1 MTEILVK
8 HISSTLSIS
17 KSQVSNTVKLLEEG
31 ATIPFISR
39 YRKEATGSLDETEV
53 TAIEKE
59 WKRLLELVKRREAI
73 LKSINDQELLTPE
86 LEVKINNCWNMAE
99 LEDIYLPYKPKRK
112 TRASA
117 AREKGLEPLAEI
129 IMTQKED
136 QLDKIAEKYLND
148 EVPDVESALAGAR
161 DIIAE
166 WINENSDARN
176 KIRQIFERDAII
188 SSKVIEKKKDE
199 GTKYQDYF
207 DFSEPLE
214 RCAGHRLLAI
224 RRAEQEGILRV
235 SISIDNEKA
244 IESLENIFIKNKKE
258 SAVQVG
264 LAIKDANKRL
274 LAPSI
279 ETEFK
284 NSSKAKADEE
294 AIHVFSENLRQL
306 LLSPPLGP
314 KVTMAIDPGF
324 RTGCKLVCLD
334 QQGNLLHHDTIFPH
348 PPQPKLSVAQHS
360 KGHFEGVFDEKSY
373 DSITEKISPFGR
385 NDTNKTSASY
395 PKVNE
400 ATEKI
405 KGLLKKYKVE
415 AVAIGNGTAGRETER
430 FIKSLLG
437 ETSTTEIFMVNEA
450 GASIYSASETARE
463 EFPDLDL
470 TFRGAISIGRRL
482 MDPLAELVKI
492 DAKSIGV
499 GQYQHDVNQDSL
511 KDGLDKVVTSAVNQV
526 GVNLNTASQHL
537 LSYVSGIGPK
547 LAKSIIKYRRENK
560 TFRSRKELIKVS
572 GLGAKAFEQS
582 AGFLRIPGAE
592 NPLDNSAVHPESYSI
607 VAKMAKDLSQ
617 PVKSLIEAANLR
629 QQIDITNYVTE
640 TVGLP
645 TLKDIM
651 QELEK
656 PGLDPRGKAEV
667 FSFSES
673 INEITDLKPGMRL
686 PGVITNLTKFGAF
699 VDIGIKENG
708 LLHISQI
715 TDRYIKDPSEVLRL
729 DQKIMVRVVDIDV
742 ERKRIQLSMK
752 EG

>member
-8 HISSTLSIS
+8 HISGTLSIS
-17 KSQVSNTVKLLEEG
+17 KPQVSNTVKLLEEG

-99 LEDIYLPYKPKRK
+99 LEDIYLPYKLKRK

-136 QLDKIAEKYLND
+136 KLEAIVSKYLND
-148 EVPDVESALAGAR
+148 EVPDIEAALAGAR

-166 WINENSDARN
+166 WINENTDARN
-176 KIRQIFERDAII
+176 KIRHLFERDAII

-235 SISIDNEKA
+235 SISIDNENA
-244 IESLENIFIKNKKE
+244 IENLEKIFIKNKNE

-264 LAIKDANKRL
+264 LSIKDAHKRL

-294 AIHVFSENLRQL
+294 AIRVFSENLRQL

-334 QQGNLLHHDTIFPH
+334 QQGNLLHHDTIYPH
-348 PPQPKLSVAQHS
+348 PPQPKL
-360 KGHFEGVFDEKSY
+360 D
-373 DSITEKISPFGR
+373 
-385 NDTNKTSASY
+385 
-395 PKVNE
+395 E
-400 ATEKI
+400 ATGKI

-415 AVAIGNGTAGRETER
+415 AIAIGNGTAGRETER
-430 FIKSLLG
+430 FIKSLIG
-437 ETSTTEIFMVNEA
+437 ETSTIEIFVVNEA

-499 GQYQHDVNQDSL
+499 GQYQHDVNQDDL

-629 QQIDITNYVTE
+629 QQIDINNYVTD

-667 FSFSES
+667 FSFSET

-686 PGVITNLTKFGAF
+686 PGIVTNLTKFGAF
-699 VDIGIKENG
+699 VNIGIKENG

-715 TDRYIKDPSEVLRL
+715 TDRFIKDLSEVLKL
-729 DQKIMVRVVDIDV
+729 DQKIMVRVVEIDI

>member
-8 HISSTLSIS
+8 HISSSLSIS
-17 KSQVSNTVKLLEEG
+17 KTQVSNTVKLLEEG

-73 LKSINDQELLTPE
+73 LKSINDQELLTGE
-86 LEVKINNCWNMAE
+86 LEVKIINCWNIAE

-129 IMTQKED
+129 IMAQKED
-136 QLDKIAEKYLND
+136 KLEAIAEKYLND
-148 EVPDVESALAGAR
+148 EVPDIESALAGAR

-166 WINENSDARN
+166 WINENTDARN
-176 KIRQIFERDAII
+176 KIRHLFEREAII

-199 GTKYQDYF
+199 GIKYQDYF
-207 DFSEPLE
+207 DFNEPLE

-235 SISIDNEKA
+235 SISIDNETA
-244 IESLENIFIKNKKE
+244 IESLEKIFIKNKNE

-264 LAIKDANKRL
+264 LSIKDAHKRL

-294 AIHVFSENLRQL
+294 AIRVFSENLRQL
-306 LLSPPLGP
+306 LLAPPLGP

-334 QQGNLLHHDTIFPH
+334 QQGNLLHHDTIYPH
-348 PPQPKLSVAQHS
+348 PPQPKL
-360 KGHFEGVFDEKSY
+360 D
-373 DSITEKISPFGR
+373 
-385 NDTNKTSASY
+385 
-395 PKVNE
+395 E
-400 ATEKI
+400 ATGKI
-405 KGLLKKYKVE
+405 KTLLKKYKVE
-415 AVAIGNGTAGRETER
+415 AIAIGNGTAGRETER
-430 FIKSLLG
+430 FIKSLIDESG
-437 ETSTTEIFMVNEA
+437 KTEIFMVNEA

-499 GQYQHDVNQDSL
+499 GQYQHDVNQDDL
-511 KDGLDKVVTSAVNQV
+511 KDGLDKVVTSAVNLV

-560 TFRSRKELIKVS
+560 IFRSRKELIKVS

-592 NPLDNSAVHPESYSI
+592 DPLDNSAVHPESYSI

-617 PVKSLIEAANLR
+617 PVKSLIETADLR
-629 QQIDITNYVTE
+629 KQIDINKYVTD

-667 FSFSES
+667 FSFSET

-686 PGVITNLTKFGAF
+686 PGVVTNLTKFGAF
-699 VDIGIKENG
+699 VNIGIKENG

-715 TDRYIKDPSEVLRL
+715 SDRFIKDPSEVLKL
-729 DQKIMVRVVDIDV
+729 DQKIMVRVVEIDI

>member
-73 LKSINDQELLTPE
+73 LKSINDQELLTGE
-86 LEVKINNCWNMAE
+86 LEEKINNCWNMAE

-129 IMTQKED
+129 IMAQKED
-136 QLDKIAEKYLND
+136 NLEKIAEKYLNE
-148 EVPDVESALAGAR
+148 EVPDIESALAGAR

-166 WINENSDARN
+166 WINENADARN
-176 KIRQIFERDAII
+176 KIRQLFEREAVI

-214 RCAGHRLLAI
+214 RCASHRLLAI

-235 SISIDNEKA
+235 SISIDNENA
-244 IESLENIFIKNKKE
+244 VESLEKIFIKNKNE

-264 LAIKDANKRL
+264 LSIKDAHKRL

-284 NSSKAKADEE
+284 NSSKTKADEE
-294 AIHVFSENLRQL
+294 AIRVFSENLRQL

-348 PPQPKLSVAQHS
+348 PPQPKA
-360 KGHFEGVFDEKSY
+360 D
-373 DSITEKISPFGR
+373 
-385 NDTNKTSASY
+385 
-395 PKVNE
+395 E
-400 ATEKI
+400 ATEKV

-415 AVAIGNGTAGRETER
+415 AIAIGNGTAGRETER
-430 FIKSLLG
+430 FIKSLVG
-437 ETSTTEIFMVNEA
+437 ETGTTEIFIVNEA

-499 GQYQHDVNQDSL
+499 GQYQHDVNQDNL

-526 GVNLNTASQHL
+526 GVNLNTASKHL

-547 LAKSIIKYRRENK
+547 LAKSIIKYRRENRI
-560 TFRSRKELIKVS
+560 FRSRKELIKVS
-572 GLGAKAFEQS
+572 GLGVKAFEQS

-617 PVKSLIEAANLR
+617 PVKSLVEAANLR
-629 QQIDITNYVTE
+629 QQIDINNYVTD

-667 FSFSES
+667 FSFSET

-715 TDRYIKDPSEVLRL
+715 TDRFIKDPSEVLKL

-752 EG
+752 PE

>member
-8 HISSTLSIS
+8 HISGTLSIS
-17 KSQVSNTVKLLEEG
+17 KSQVANTVKLLEEG

-53 TAIEKE
+53 SAIEKE

-86 LEVKINNCWNMAE
+86 LEEKINNCWEMTE

-129 IMTQKED
+129 IMTQKEN
-136 QLDKIAEKYLND
+136 QVEAIAEKYIND
-148 EVPDVESALAGAR
+148 EVPDIETALAGAR

-166 WINENSDARN
+166 WVNENAEARN
-176 KIRQIFERDAII
+176 RIRQLFERDAMIT
-188 SSKVIEKKKDE
+188 SKVVEKKKDE
-199 GTKYQDYF
+199 GTKYSDYF
-207 DFSEPLE
+207 DFSEPLK

-235 SISIDNEKA
+235 SISIDNETA
-244 IESLENIFIKNKKE
+244 IGSLDKIFIKNKNE
-258 SAVQVG
+258 SSSQVG
-264 LAIKDANKRL
+264 LAIKDAYKRL
-274 LAPSI
+274 LASSI
-279 ETEFK
+279 ETEFR

-294 AIHVFSENLRQL
+294 AIRIFSENLRQL
-306 LLSPPLGP
+306 LLAPPLGQ

-334 QQGNLLHHDTIFPH
+334 QQGNLLHHSTIFPH
-348 PPQPKLSVAQHS
+348 PPQPKA
-360 KGHFEGVFDEKSY
+360 DEAS
-373 DSITEKISPFGR
+373 
-385 NDTNKTSASY
+385 NKV
-395 PKVNE
+395 KE
-400 ATEKI
+400 I
-405 KGLLKKYKVE
+405 IKKYKIE
-415 AVAIGNGTAGRETER
+415 AIAIGNGTAGRETER
-430 FIKSLLG
+430 FIKSLIG
-437 ETSTTEIFMVNEA
+437 KSGTTEVFMVNEA

-470 TFRGAISIGRRL
+470 TYRGAISIGRRL

-499 GQYQHDVNQDSL
+499 GQYQHDVDQVNL
-511 KDGLDKVVTSAVNQV
+511 KTELNHVVTSVVNKV
-526 GVNLNTASQHL
+526 GVNLNTASKHL

-547 LAKSIIKYRRENK
+547 LAKSITNYRSENK
-560 TFRSRKELIKVS
+560 IFRSRKELMKVS

-582 AGFLRIPGAE
+582 AGFLRILNAE

-607 VAKMAKDLSQ
+607 VSKMAKDLSS
-617 PVKSLIEAANLR
+617 PVKSLIEDAKIR
-629 QQIDITNYVTE
+629 QQIDINNYTTD

-667 FSFSES
+667 FSFSEK

-686 PGVITNLTKFGAF
+686 PGVVTNLTKFGAF

-715 TDRYIKDPSEVLRL
+715 TDRFIKDPAEVLKL
-729 DQKIMVRVVDIDV
+729 DQKITVRVVDIDV

>member
-1 MTEILVK
+1 MMKEILVK
-8 HISSTLSIS
+8 HISNTLSIS
-17 KSQVSNTVKLLEEG
+17 KFQVSNTIKLLEEG

-73 LKSINDQELLTPE
+73 LKSINDQELLTLE
-86 LEVKINNCWNMAE
+86 LEEKINNCWDMAE

-129 IMTQKED
+129 IMEQKED
-136 QLDKIAEKYLND
+136 QLELVAEKYLND
-148 EVPDVESALAGAR
+148 DVPDIETALAGAR
-161 DIIAE
+161 DIVAE
-166 WINENSDARN
+166 WINENTDARN
-176 KIRQIFERDAII
+176 TIRQQFERDAVI
-188 SSKVIEKKKDE
+188 SSKVIEKKKDR
-199 GTKYQDYF
+199 GTKYSDYF
-207 DFSEPLE
+207 DFNEPLKN
-214 RCAGHRLLAI
+214 CAGHRLLAI

-235 SISIDNEKA
+235 SISIDNDFATDSIEK
-244 IESLENIFIKNKKE
+244 IFIKNKNE
-258 SAVQVG
+258 SADQVRIS
-264 LAIKDANKRL
+264 IKDAYKRL

-284 NSSKAKADEE
+284 NSSKDKADEE
-294 AIHVFSENLRQL
+294 AISVFSTNLRQL
-306 LLSPPLGP
+306 LLAAPLGP

-334 QQGNLLHHDTIFPH
+334 QQGNLLVNSTIFPH
-348 PPQPKLSVAQHS
+348 PPQKKV
-360 KGHFEGVFDEKSY
+360 DEAS
-373 DSITEKISPFGR
+373 EK
-385 NDTNKTSASY
+385 
-395 PKVNE
+395 V
-400 ATEKI
+400 

-415 AVAIGNGTAGRETER
+415 AIAIGNGTAGRETER
-430 FIKSLLG
+430 FIKSLVNNSG
-437 ETSTTEIFMVNEA
+437 TREVFMVNEA

-499 GQYQHDVNQDSL
+499 GQYQHDVNQENL
-511 KDGLDKVVTSAVNQV
+511 KEGLDQVVSSVVNQV
-526 GVNLNTASQHL
+526 GVKLNTASRHL

-547 LAKSIIKYRRENK
+547 LAKSITDYRRENRS
-560 TFRSRKELIKVS
+560 FRSRKELLKVK

-582 AGFLRIPGAE
+582 AGFLRIPGAV

-607 VAKMAKDLSQ
+607 VAKMAKDLSH
-617 PVKSLIEAANLR
+617 PVKSLIEAANIR
-629 QQIDITNYVTE
+629 QQIDINNYVTG

-656 PGLDPRGKAEV
+656 PGLDPRGKAET

-673 INEITDLKPGMRL
+673 ISGITDLKPGMSL

-715 TDRYIKDPSEVLRL
+715 SERFIKDPSEVLKL
-729 DQKIMVRVVDIDV
+729 DQKVIVRIVDIDV

>member
-1 MTEILVK
+1 MMTEILIK
-8 HISSTLSIS
+8 QISNKLSIS
-17 KSQVSNTVKLLEEG
+17 KSQVSNTVKILEEG

-53 TAIEKE
+53 TSIEKE

-86 LEVKINNCWNMAE
+86 LEEKIYNCWDMAE

-117 AREKGLEPLAEI
+117 AHEKGLEPLAEI
-129 IMTQKED
+129 IMEQKED
-136 QLDKIAEKYLND
+136 QIEPVAEKYLND
-148 EVPDVESALAGAR
+148 DVPDIEAALSGAR
-161 DIIAE
+161 DIVAE
-166 WINENSDARN
+166 WINENADARN
-176 KIRQIFERDAII
+176 SIRQQFERDAVI
-188 SSKVIEKKKDE
+188 SSKVIEKKRDD
-199 GTKYQDYF
+199 GTKYSDYF
-207 DFSEPLE
+207 DFNEPLKK
-214 RCAGHRLLAI
+214 CAGHRLLAI

-235 SISIDNEKA
+235 SISIDNDFA
-244 IESLENIFIKNKKE
+244 TDSLEKIFITNKNE
-258 SAVQVG
+258 SADQVN
-264 LAIKDANKRL
+264 LSIKDANKRL

-284 NSSKAKADEE
+284 NSSKDRADEE
-294 AIHVFSENLRQL
+294 AINVFSTNLRQL
-306 LLSPPLGP
+306 LLAAPLGP

-334 QQGNLLHHDTIFPH
+334 QQGNLLHNSTIFPH
-348 PPQPKLSVAQHS
+348 PPQPKVV
-360 KGHFEGVFDEKSY
+360 E
-373 DSITEKISPFGR
+373 
-385 NDTNKTSASY
+385 ASD
-395 PKVNE
+395 KV
-400 ATEKI
+400 
-405 KGLLKKYKVE
+405 KGLLEKYKVE
-415 AVAIGNGTAGRETER
+415 AIAIGNGTAGRETER
-430 FIKSLLG
+430 FIKYLIG
-437 ETSTTEIFMVNEA
+437 KTSTTEIFMVNEA

-499 GQYQHDVNQDSL
+499 GQYQHDVNQDNL
-511 KDGLDKVVTSAVNQV
+511 KEGLDQVVSSVVNQV
-526 GVNLNTASQHL
+526 GVKLNTASRHL

-547 LAKSIIKYRRENK
+547 LAKSITDYRRENRS
-560 TFRSRKELIKVS
+560 FRSRKELTKVK

-582 AGFLRIPGAE
+582 AGFLRIPGAV

-607 VAKMAKDLSQ
+607 VAKMAKDLSH
-617 PVKSLIEAANLR
+617 PVKSLIEAANIR
-629 QQIDITNYVTE
+629 QQIDINNYVTG

-667 FSFSES
+667 FSFSEV
-673 INEITDLKPGMRL
+673 INKITDLKPGMRL
-686 PGVITNLTKFGAF
+686 PGIITNLTKFGAF
-699 VDIGIKENG
+699 IDIGIKENG

-715 TDRYIKDPSEVLRL
+715 TERFIKEPAEVLKL
-729 DQKIMVRVVDIDV
+729 DQKVMVRVIDIDV

>member
-1 MTEILVK
+1 M
-8 HISSTLSIS
+8 
-17 KSQVSNTVKLLEEG
+17 
-31 ATIPFISR
+31 P
-39 YRKEATGSLDETEV
+39 
-53 TAIEKE
+53 
-59 WKRLLELVKRREAI
+59 
-73 LKSINDQELLTPE
+73 
-86 LEVKINNCWNMAE
+86 
-99 LEDIYLPYKPKRK
+99 DI
-112 TRASA
+112 
-117 AREKGLEPLAEI
+117 
-129 IMTQKED
+129 
-136 QLDKIAEKYLND
+136 
-148 EVPDVESALAGAR
+148 ESALAGAR

-166 WINENSDARN
+166 WINENADARN
-176 KIRQIFERDAII
+176 KIRQLFERDAII

-199 GTKYQDYF
+199 GTKYRDYF
-207 DFSEPLE
+207 EFSELLE

-235 SISIDNEKA
+235 SISIDNDNA
-244 IESLENIFIKNKKE
+244 IESLEKIFIKNKNE

-264 LAIKDANKRL
+264 LSIKDAHKRL

-294 AIHVFSENLRQL
+294 AIRVFSENLRQL

-348 PPQPKLSVAQHS
+348 PPQPKV
-360 KGHFEGVFDEKSY
+360 D
-373 DSITEKISPFGR
+373 
-385 NDTNKTSASY
+385 
-395 PKVNE
+395 E
-400 ATEKI
+400 ATKKI
-405 KGLLKKYKVE
+405 KELLKKYKVE
-415 AVAIGNGTAGRETER
+415 AIAIGNGTAGRETER

-499 GQYQHDVNQDSL
+499 GQYQHDVNQENL
-511 KDGLDKVVTSAVNQV
+511 KDGLDKVVSSAVNQV

-547 LAKSIIKYRRENK
+547 LAKSIIKYRCENK

-607 VAKMAKDLSQ
+607 VARMAKDLSQ

-629 QQIDITNYVTE
+629 QQIDINNYVTD

-667 FSFSES
+667 FSFSETV
-673 INEITDLKPGMRL
+673 NEITDLKPGMRL

-715 TDRYIKDPSEVLRL
+715 TDRFIKDPSEVLKL

-752 EG
+752 PA

>member
-8 HISSTLSIS
+8 HISSSLAIS

-53 TAIEKE
+53 TAIEKG

-73 LKSINDQELLTPE
+73 LKSIIDQELLTPE

-129 IMTQKED
+129 IMAQKED
-136 QLDKIAEKYLND
+136 KIDKIAGKYLND
-148 EVPDVESALAGAR
+148 EVPDIEAALAGAR

-166 WINENSDARN
+166 WINENTDARN
-176 KIRQIFERDAII
+176 KIRQLFERDAII
-188 SSKVIEKKKDE
+188 SSKLIEKKKDE

-235 SISIDNEKA
+235 SISIDNEYA
-244 IESLENIFIKNKKE
+244 IESLEKIFIKNKNE

-264 LAIKDANKRL
+264 LSIKDAHKRL

-294 AIHVFSENLRQL
+294 AIRVFSENLRQL

-324 RTGCKLVCLD
+324 RTGCKLVYLD

-348 PPQPKLSVAQHS
+348 PPQLEVDKAT
-360 KGHFEGVFDEKSY
+360 G
-373 DSITEKISPFGR
+373 
-385 NDTNKTSASY
+385 
-395 PKVNE
+395 KV
-400 ATEKI
+400 
-405 KGLLKKYKVE
+405 KGLLKKYRVE
-415 AVAIGNGTAGRETER
+415 AIAIGNGTAGRETER
-430 FIKSLLG
+430 FIKSLVG

-482 MDPLAELVKI
+482 MDPIAELVKI

-499 GQYQHDVNQDSL
+499 GQYQHDVNQESL

-526 GVNLNTASQHL
+526 GVNLNTASKHL

-547 LAKSIIKYRRENK
+547 LAKSIINYRRENK
-560 TFRSRKELIKVS
+560 TFRSRKELIKVN

-629 QQIDITNYVTE
+629 QQIDINNYITD

-667 FSFSES
+667 FSFSET

-686 PGVITNLTKFGAF
+686 PEVITNLTKFGAF

-715 TDRYIKDPSEVLRL
+715 TDRFIKDPSEVLKL
-729 DQKIMVRVVDIDV
+729 DQKIMVRVVDIDI

>member
-1 MTEILVK
+1 MTHKSILQKVMTEILVK
-8 HISSTLSIS
+8 QISEELSIS

-31 ATIPFISR
+31 STIPFISR
-39 YRKEATGSLDETEV
+39 YRKETTGSLDETEV

-86 LEVKINNCWNMAE
+86 LKDKINNCWDMAE

-112 TRASA
+112 TRSSA

-129 IMTQKED
+129 IMEQKED
-136 QLDKIAEKYLND
+136 QIEPIAEKYLND
-148 EVPDVESALAGAR
+148 EVPDIDAALAGAR
-161 DIIAE
+161 DIVAE
-166 WINENSDARN
+166 WINENADARN
-176 KIRQIFERDAII
+176 TIRKQFERDAVFR
-188 SSKVIEKKKDE
+188 SKVIEKKRDE
-199 GTKYQDYF
+199 GTKYSNYF
-207 DFSEPLE
+207 EFNEPLNL
-214 RCAGHRLLAI
+214 CPGHRLLAI
-224 RRAEQEGILRV
+224 RRAEQEGILTV
-235 SISIDNEKA
+235 SISIDNDSA
-244 IESLENIFIKNKKE
+244 FESLQKIFLKNKNE
-258 SAVQVG
+258 SASQVS
-264 LAIKDANKRL
+264 LSIKDAYKRL

-279 ETEFK
+279 VTEFK
-284 NSSKAKADEE
+284 NSSKTKADEE
-294 AIHVFSENLRQL
+294 AIKVFSTNLRQL
-306 LLSPPLGP
+306 LLAAPLGP

-334 QQGNLLHHDTIFPH
+334 QQGNLLHNTTIFPH
-348 PPQPKLSVAQHS
+348 PPQK
-360 KGHFEGVFDEKSY
+360 
-373 DSITEKISPFGR
+373 
-385 NDTNKTSASY
+385 
-395 PKVNE
+395 KVDE
-400 ATEKI
+400 ATEKV
-405 KGLLKKYKVE
+405 KGLLGKYKVE
-415 AVAIGNGTAGRETER
+415 AIAIGNGTAGRETER
-430 FIKSLLG
+430 FIKSLVSNSG
-437 ETSTTEIFMVNEA
+437 ITEVFMVNEA

-511 KDGLDKVVTSAVNQV
+511 KEGLDQVVTSAVNQV
-526 GVNLNTASQHL
+526 GVNLNTASRHL
-537 LSYVSGIGPK
+537 LSYVSGIGSK
-547 LAKSIIKYRRENK
+547 LAKSIIHYRDENRS
-560 TFRSRKELIKVS
+560 FGSRKELMKVS
-572 GLGAKAFEQS
+572 GLGAKVFEQS
-582 AGFLRIPGAE
+582 AGFLRIPGAG
-592 NPLDNSAVHPESYSI
+592 NPLDNTAVHPESYSI
-607 VAKMAKDLSQ
+607 VAKMAKDLSH
-617 PVKSLIEAANLR
+617 PVKSLIEAANIR
-629 QQIDITNYVTE
+629 QQIDINNYVTD

-667 FSFSES
+667 FSFSEV

-686 PGVITNLTKFGAF
+686 PGIITNITKFGAF

-715 TDRYIKDPSEVLRL
+715 TERFIKDPAEVLKL
-729 DQKIMVRVVDIDV
+729 DQKVIVRVVNIDV

>member
-129 IMTQKED
+129 IMAQKED
-136 QLDKIAEKYLND
+136 KIEKIAEKYLND
-148 EVPDVESALAGAR
+148 EVPDIEAALAGAR

-166 WINENSDARN
+166 WINENADARN
-176 KIRQIFERDAII
+176 KIRQLFERDAII

-235 SISIDNEKA
+235 SISIDNENA
-244 IESLENIFIKNKKE
+244 IESLEKIFIKNKNE

-264 LAIKDANKRL
+264 LSIKDAHKRL

-294 AIHVFSENLRQL
+294 AIRVFSENLRQL

-348 PPQPKLSVAQHS
+348 PPQPKV
-360 KGHFEGVFDEKSY
+360 D
-373 DSITEKISPFGR
+373 
-385 NDTNKTSASY
+385 
-395 PKVNE
+395 E
-400 ATEKI
+400 ATK
-405 KGLLKKYKVE
+405 KVTALLKKYKVE
-415 AVAIGNGTAGRETER
+415 AIAIGNGTAGRETER

-499 GQYQHDVNQDSL
+499 GQYQHDVNQESL

-617 PVKSLIEAANLR
+617 PVKSLIEAATLR
-629 QQIDITNYVTE
+629 QQIDINNYVTD

-656 PGLDPRGKAEV
+656 PGLDPRGKTEV
-667 FSFSES
+667 FSFSET

-715 TDRYIKDPSEVLRL
+715 TDRFIKDPSEVS
-729 DQKIMVRVVDIDV
+729 KVRP
-742 ERKRIQLSMK
+742 ENN
-752 EG
+752 G

>member
-1 MTEILVK
+1 MTDILVK

-17 KSQVSNTVKLLEEG
+17 KSRVSNTVKLLEEG

-86 LEVKINNCWNMAE
+86 LEAKINNCWNMAE

-136 QLDKIAEKYLND
+136 KIEAIAEKYLND
-148 EVPDVESALAGAR
+148 EVPDIEAALAGAR

-166 WINENSDARN
+166 WINENTDARN
-176 KIRQIFERDAII
+176 KIRQLFERDAII

-235 SISIDNEKA
+235 SISIDNENA
-244 IESLENIFIKNKKE
+244 IESLEKIFIKNKNE
-258 SAVQVG
+258 CAVQVG
-264 LAIKDANKRL
+264 LSIKDAHKRL

-294 AIHVFSENLRQL
+294 AIRVFSENLRQL

-348 PPQPKLSVAQHS
+348 PPQ
-360 KGHFEGVFDEKSY
+360 
-373 DSITEKISPFGR
+373 T
-385 NDTNKTSASY
+385 
-395 PKVNE
+395 KVDE

-415 AVAIGNGTAGRETER
+415 AIAIGNGTAGRETER
-430 FIKSLLG
+430 FIKSLIG

-526 GVNLNTASQHL
+526 GVNLNTASQNL

-629 QQIDITNYVTE
+629 QQIDINNYVTD

-667 FSFSES
+667 FSFSET
-673 INEITDLKPGMRL
+673 INEIADLK
-686 PGVITNLTKFGAF
+686 
-699 VDIGIKENG
+699 
-708 LLHISQI
+708 
-715 TDRYIKDPSEVLRL
+715 
-729 DQKIMVRVVDIDV
+729 
-742 ERKRIQLSMK
+742 
-752 EG
+752 

>member
-8 HISSTLSIS
+8 HISGTLSIS

-73 LKSINDQELLTPE
+73 LKSINEQELLTPE

-117 AREKGLEPLAEI
+117 AREKGLEPLAVI
-129 IMTQKED
+129 IMAQKED
-136 QLDKIAEKYLND
+136 KLEAVAEKYLND
-148 EVPDVESALAGAR
+148 EVPDIESALAGAR

-166 WINENSDARN
+166 WINENTDARN
-176 KIRQIFERDAII
+176 IIRHLFEREAII

-199 GTKYQDYF
+199 GIKYQDYF

-235 SISIDNEKA
+235 SISIDNENA
-244 IESLENIFIKNKKE
+244 IESLEKIFIKNKNE

-264 LAIKDANKRL
+264 LAIKDAHKRL

-294 AIHVFSENLRQL
+294 AIRVFSENLRQL

-334 QQGNLLHHDTIFPH
+334 QQGNLLHHDTIYPH
-348 PPQPKLSVAQHS
+348 PPQPKL
-360 KGHFEGVFDEKSY
+360 D
-373 DSITEKISPFGR
+373 
-385 NDTNKTSASY
+385 
-395 PKVNE
+395 E

-405 KGLLKKYKVE
+405 KALLKKYKVE
-415 AVAIGNGTAGRETER
+415 AIAIGNGTAGRETER
-430 FIKSLLG
+430 FIKSLIDESG
-437 ETSTTEIFMVNEA
+437 KTEIFMVNEA

-499 GQYQHDVNQDSL
+499 GQYQHDVNQDDL
-511 KDGLDKVVTSAVNQV
+511 KDGLDKVVTSAVNLV

-560 TFRSRKELIKVS
+560 VFRSRKELIKVS

-592 NPLDNSAVHPESYSI
+592 DPLDNSAVHPESYSI

-617 PVKSLIEAANLR
+617 PIKSLIETADLR
-629 QQIDITNYVTE
+629 QQIDINKYVTD

-667 FSFSES
+667 FSFSET

-686 PGVITNLTKFGAF
+686 PGVVTNLTKFGAF
-699 VDIGIKENG
+699 VNIGIKENG

-715 TDRYIKDPSEVLRL
+715 TDRFIKDPSEVLKL
-729 DQKIMVRVVDIDV
+729 DQKIMVRVVEIDI

>member
-17 KSQVSNTVKLLEEG
+17 KTQVSNTVKLLEEG

-86 LEVKINNCWNMAE
+86 LEVKINNCWNMVE
-99 LEDIYLPYKPKRK
+99 LEDTYLPYKPKRK

-129 IMTQKED
+129 IMAQKED
-136 QLDKIAEKYLND
+136 KLEAIAEKYLNED
-148 EVPDVESALAGAR
+148 VPDIEAALAGAR

-166 WINENSDARN
+166 WINENTDARN
-176 KIRQIFERDAII
+176 KIRQLFERDAII

-207 DFSEPLE
+207 DFSESLE

-235 SISIDNEKA
+235 SISIDNENA
-244 IESLENIFIKNKKE
+244 IESLEKIFIINKNE

-264 LAIKDANKRL
+264 LSIKDAHKRL

-294 AIHVFSENLRQL
+294 AIRVFSENLRQL

-314 KVTMAIDPGF
+314 KVIMAIDPGF
-324 RTGCKLVCLD
+324 RTGCKIVCLD

-348 PPQPKLSVAQHS
+348 PPQPKA
-360 KGHFEGVFDEKSY
+360 D
-373 DSITEKISPFGR
+373 
-385 NDTNKTSASY
+385 
-395 PKVNE
+395 E
-400 ATEKI
+400 ATENVC
-405 KGLLKKYKVE
+405 GLLKKFKVE
-415 AVAIGNGTAGRETER
+415 AIAIGNGTAGRETER
-430 FIKSLLG
+430 FIKSLIDESG
-437 ETSTTEIFMVNEA
+437 KTEIFMVNEA

-499 GQYQHDVNQDSL
+499 GQYQHDVNQDNL

-526 GVNLNTASQHL
+526 GVNLNTASQRL

-629 QQIDITNYVTE
+629 QQININNYVTD

-667 FSFSES
+667 FSFSET
-673 INEITDLKPGMRL
+673 INEITDLKPGMLL
-686 PGVITNLTKFGAF
+686 PGVITNITKFGAF

-708 LLHISQI
+708 LLHVSQI
-715 TDRYIKDPSEVLRL
+715 TDRFIKDPSEILKL

>member
-73 LKSINDQELLTPE
+73 LKSINDQELLTGE
-86 LEVKINNCWNMAE
+86 LEEKINNCWNMAE

-129 IMTQKED
+129 IMAQKED
-136 QLDKIAEKYLND
+136 NLEKIAEKYLNE
-148 EVPDVESALAGAR
+148 EVPDIESALAGAR

-166 WINENSDARN
+166 WINENADARN
-176 KIRQIFERDAII
+176 KIRQLFKREAVI

-214 RCAGHRLLAI
+214 RCASHRLLAI

-235 SISIDNEKA
+235 SISIDNENA
-244 IESLENIFIKNKKE
+244 VESLEKIFIKNKNE

-264 LAIKDANKRL
+264 LSIKDAHKRL

-284 NSSKAKADEE
+284 NSSKTKADEE
-294 AIHVFSENLRQL
+294 AIRVFSENLRQL

-348 PPQPKLSVAQHS
+348 PPQPKA
-360 KGHFEGVFDEKSY
+360 D
-373 DSITEKISPFGR
+373 
-385 NDTNKTSASY
+385 
-395 PKVNE
+395 E
-400 ATEKI
+400 ATEKV

-415 AVAIGNGTAGRETER
+415 AIAIGNGTAGRETER
-430 FIKSLLG
+430 FIKSLVG
-437 ETSTTEIFMVNEA
+437 ETGTTEIFIVNEA

-499 GQYQHDVNQDSL
+499 GQYQHDVNQDNL

-526 GVNLNTASQHL
+526 GVNLNTASKHL

-547 LAKSIIKYRRENK
+547 LAKSIIKYRRENRI
-560 TFRSRKELIKVS
+560 FRSRKELIKVS
-572 GLGAKAFEQS
+572 GLGVKAFEQS

-617 PVKSLIEAANLR
+617 PVKSLVEAANLR
-629 QQIDITNYVTE
+629 QQIDINNYVTD

-667 FSFSES
+667 FSFSET

-715 TDRYIKDPSEVLRL
+715 TDRFIKDPSEVLKL

-752 EG
+752 PE

>member
-8 HISSTLSIS
+8 HISGTLSIS

-59 WKRLLELVKRREAI
+59 WKRLLELIKRREAI
-73 LKSINDQELLTPE
+73 LKSINDQDLLTPE

-117 AREKGLEPLAEI
+117 AREKGLEPLAEL
-129 IMTQKED
+129 IMAQKED
-136 QLDKIAEKYLND
+136 KLGAIAAKYLND
-148 EVPDVESALAGAR
+148 EVPDIESALAGAR

-166 WINENSDARN
+166 WINENTDARN
-176 KIRQIFERDAII
+176 KIRHLFEREAII

-199 GTKYQDYF
+199 GIKYQDYF

-235 SISIDNEKA
+235 SISIDNENA
-244 IESLENIFIKNKKE
+244 IESLEKIFIKNKNE

-264 LAIKDANKRL
+264 LAIKDAHKRL

-294 AIHVFSENLRQL
+294 AIRVFSENLRQL
-306 LLSPPLGP
+306 LLSPALGP

-334 QQGNLLHHDTIFPH
+334 QQGNLLHHDTIYPH
-348 PPQPKLSVAQHS
+348 PPQPKL
-360 KGHFEGVFDEKSY
+360 D
-373 DSITEKISPFGR
+373 
-385 NDTNKTSASY
+385 
-395 PKVNE
+395 E

-405 KGLLKKYKVE
+405 KALLKKYKVE
-415 AVAIGNGTAGRETER
+415 AIAIGNGTAGRETER
-430 FIKSLLG
+430 FIKSLIDESG
-437 ETSTTEIFMVNEA
+437 KTEIFMVNEA

-470 TFRGAISIGRRL
+470 TFRGAVSIGRRL

-499 GQYQHDVNQDSL
+499 GQYQHDVNQDDL
-511 KDGLDKVVTSAVNQV
+511 KDGLDKVVTSAVNLV

-560 TFRSRKELIKVS
+560 VFRSRKELIKVS

-592 NPLDNSAVHPESYSI
+592 DPLDNSAVHPESYSI

-617 PVKSLIEAANLR
+617 PVKSLIETADLR
-629 QQIDITNYVTE
+629 QQIDINKYVTD

-667 FSFSES
+667 FSFSET

-686 PGVITNLTKFGAF
+686 PGVVTNLTKFGAF
-699 VDIGIKENG
+699 VNIGIKENG

-715 TDRYIKDPSEVLRL
+715 TDRYIKDPSEVLKL
-729 DQKIMVRVVDIDV
+729 DQKIMVRVVEIDI